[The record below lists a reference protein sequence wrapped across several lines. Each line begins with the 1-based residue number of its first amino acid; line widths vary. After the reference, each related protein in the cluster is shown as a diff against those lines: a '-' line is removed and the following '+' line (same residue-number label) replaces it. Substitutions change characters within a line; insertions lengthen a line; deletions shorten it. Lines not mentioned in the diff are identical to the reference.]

1 MPAQVLQTLQN
12 LGLKLAIAESL
23 TGGALASELIA
34 IPGASNTV
42 LGSVVAYQT
51 ELKQNILGV
60 SKNLLEERGAVDA
73 DVAIEMAEGA
83 RALMAKSCG
92 IPASSVVGIST
103 TGVAGPDPQD
113 GKPVGEVHIA
123 ITADDRSATYTF
135 HFAGGRNEIRAQAVM
150 AAINALR
157 EHFTGS

>member
-1 MPAQVLQTLQN
+1 MPAQVLQSLQN

-23 TGGALASELIA
+23 TGGALASDLIA

-51 ELKQNILGV
+51 ALKQGILGV
-60 SKNLLEERGAVDA
+60 SKRLLSERGAVDP
-73 DVAIEMAEGA
+73 DVALEMAEGV
-83 RALMAKSCG
+83 RRLMAKNCRL
-92 IPASSVVGIST
+92 PASSVVGVAT

-123 ITADDRSATYTF
+123 ISADDLSATYAF
-135 HFAGGRNEIRAQAVM
+135 HFSGSRSEIRAQAVL
-150 AAINALR
+150 AAVNALR
-157 EHFTGS
+157 EHFVNS